1 MPQRKKLRKKCLKRP
16 LTRAI
21 VMKKVERHGGRA
33 EEHPVL
39 RYKGR
44 KKVLKAH
51 SLLNHLG
58 PRMTEIS

>member
-21 VMKKVERHGGRA
+21 VMKKVERHGCRA

-39 RYKGR
+39 R
-44 KKVLKAH
+44 
-51 SLLNHLG
+51 
-58 PRMTEIS
+58 